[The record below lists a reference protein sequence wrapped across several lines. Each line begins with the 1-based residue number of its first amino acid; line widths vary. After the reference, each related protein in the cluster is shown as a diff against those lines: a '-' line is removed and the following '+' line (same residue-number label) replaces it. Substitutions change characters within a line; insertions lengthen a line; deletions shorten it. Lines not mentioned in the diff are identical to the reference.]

1 MHSLIGPYY
10 PNRPHSLPSHM
21 GSSDPIRYDLCPCL
35 GSHVAPFFPKN
46 GTALGEPK
54 PCCRACRTCIS
65 SQCLRRSLGNADGP
79 STAMGLTQI
88 LWPKKPKID
97 RRPKCW
103 TLLHVWGKFMTWMSR
118 TKGTSNYLL
127 FFVGTIDYF
136 PGFQG
141 CLWNSCH
148 KDLFFH
154 NKHSNLKPRV
164 PSLVSFRR
172 GSSCFV
178 CCISSSCCW
187 YLASLARCTLKNC
200 HTGPKELGSSIL

>member
-1 MHSLIGPYY
+1 MEHSAFPKDLVKIDLASLVLPTSSRCSSHCFSIFSRSACDTGTMHSLIGPYY

-88 LWPKKPKID
+88 L
-97 RRPKCW
+97 
-103 TLLHVWGKFMTWMSR
+103 
-118 TKGTSNYLL
+118 
-127 FFVGTIDYF
+127 
-136 PGFQG
+136 
-141 CLWNSCH
+141 
-148 KDLFFH
+148 
-154 NKHSNLKPRV
+154 
-164 PSLVSFRR
+164 
-172 GSSCFV
+172 
-178 CCISSSCCW
+178 
-187 YLASLARCTLKNC
+187 
-200 HTGPKELGSSIL
+200 